1 MPVCVTEF
9 TDPGCPWAYSA
20 EPHRLRL
27 QWLYGQHGLTWSR
40 RMVVLARSPQE
51 YADKGMTT
59 AKMAQ
64 GFAQISAEHGM
75 PIDAAERPRLWAT
88 LPSCAAI
95 VGARLHAPEHEAA
108 LLRRL
113 RLRFFGGGLL
123 DDPDTIRAA
132 AEDAGLDGDEVLRWA
147 EEPDVLA
154 AVDEDA
160 AAARRPMP
168 AARALDHKLASWS
181 GGRRYTCPS
190 FEVTRPVD
198 REVTIAIP
206 GFQPFAVYDV
216 VMANLRPDLERRDDP
231 ESAEEVL
238 AWAGEPLAT
247 QEVAA
252 IRGISRD
259 EAAAELEAMGAER
272 QPLGSD
278 ALWCLPASSREPA
291 VTSASAS
298 SA

>member
-20 EPHRLRL
+20 EPFRLRL
-27 QWLYGQHGLTWSR
+27 QWLYGQHGLSWRR
-40 RMVVLARSPQE
+40 RMVVLARDPQE
-51 YADKGMTT
+51 YVDKGLT
-59 AKMAQ
+59 AASMAG
-64 GFAQISAEHGM
+64 GFAAIAAEHGM
-75 PIDAAERPRLWAT
+75 PIDAAEQSRLWAT
-88 LPSCAAI
+88 LPACAAI
-95 VGARLHAPEHEAA
+95 VGARLHAPEQEGP

-113 RLRFFGGGLL
+113 RLRFFAGELL
-123 DDPDTIRAA
+123 DDPQTIAGAA
-132 AEDAGLDGDEVLRWA
+132 RDVGLDPDEAQRWTTDA
-147 EEPDVLA
+147 AVLA

-160 AAARRPMP
+160 AAARQPMP

-190 FEVTRPVD
+190 LEITRPTD

-238 AWAGEPLAT
+238 HWAGEPLAT
-247 QEVAA
+247 QEVAVL
-252 IRGISRD
+252 RGISRD
-259 EAAAELEAMGAER
+259 EAAAELEAAGAER

-278 ALWCLPASSREPA
+278 ALWRLA
-291 VTSASAS
+291 
-298 SA
+298 